1 MTETTTFQR
10 AESARA
16 KLADLEQELAELL
29 DESARAD
36 SAFRQDPTAATHAGK
51 GIAAQKVENARAAL
65 GLAKAQSAELFALE
79 EKEKLQARFAL
90 RKPVGMPTALAHTKE
105 AIAKFKIDLPA
116 AVKAD
121 ADQVRDHNERVA
133 ECNALAGRLGL
144 EERFDAVDFANV
156 VELANKH
163 TDPFGTATPTGTHR
177 VELRGGFVNF
187 KMTAPR

>member
-16 KLADLEQELAELL
+16 KLAELERDLAELL
-29 DESARAD
+29 DAAALAD
-36 SAFRQDPTAATHAGK
+36 SAFRQDPTGATHT
-51 GIAAQKVENARAAL
+51 AAAVASQKAENARAAL
-65 GLAKAQSAELFALE
+65 ELAKAESAALFAQE
-79 EKEKLQARFAL
+79 EKERLQARYDL
-90 RKPVGMPTALAHTKE
+90 RKPVGLPTALAHTKE

-116 AVKAD
+116 AMKAD
-121 ADQVRDHNERVA
+121 ADQVRDHNQRAA

-144 EERFDAVDFANV
+144 EERFDTVDFANV

-177 VELRGGFVNF
+177 VELRGDFVNF